1 MFHINNFVIFP
12 QIKSVESGGVSV
24 RSGMLRILNSTLD
37 GLASGAVVV
46 DDAKSSVRLSTNR
59 FGSVVGDSITILRP
73 DGPDVYVDG
82 NRFRTLPTDLQLFKS
97 ERAVEFR
104 YNVVENLDLG
114 PFLFDVG
121 PGVRVT
127 GNRFVCDC
135 DPRRISVLKIN
146 QVFPG
151 LVPDADNRLSQLLAE
166 NSCINPQNITLA
178 GYRELLVKEIA
189 CKGTTVTTAQSPTS
203 SQQPSTDGSDVTLGN
218 RAAAAAPYATVLSA
232 AAVSFA
238 YFGASRR

>member
-1 MFHINNFVIFP
+1 M
-12 QIKSVESGGVSV
+12 SV

-46 DDAKSSVRLSTNR
+46 DDAKSGVRLSANR
-59 FGSVVGDSITILRP
+59 LGSVAGDSVTILRP

-82 NRFRTLPTDLQLFKS
+82 NRFRTLPADLQLFKS

-104 YNVVENLDLG
+104 DNVVDNVDLG

-121 PGVRVT
+121 PGVRVA

-151 LVPDADNRLSQLLAE
+151 LVPDADNRLSQLLTE
-166 NSCINPQNITLA
+166 NYCVNPENITLA
-178 GYRELLVKEIA
+178 GYRDLLVKEIA

-203 SQQPSTDGSDVTLGN
+203 SQQPSGNGTGTSLGN
-218 RAAAAAPYATVLSA
+218 RAATGAPYATVLTA

-238 YFGASRR
+238 YFGASCR